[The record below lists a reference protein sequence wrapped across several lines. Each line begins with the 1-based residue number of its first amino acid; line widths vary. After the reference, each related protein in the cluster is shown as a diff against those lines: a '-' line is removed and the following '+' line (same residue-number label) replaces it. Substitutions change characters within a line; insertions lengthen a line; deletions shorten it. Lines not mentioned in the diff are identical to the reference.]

1 MKISRVFLAV
11 MCAGILTGCTD
22 YSLPKVTPG
31 DTKTI
36 LVSETDS
43 KMLISQSVTSML
55 TTCTSLNSSIIVYTE
70 DTVKPTTEMK
80 TSLKEGI
87 TTAKDSIKKT
97 TDELNAVHVSASM
110 QERQKSVV
118 DLANNMISTLDSM
131 LKAIDKNDFTSLKEL
146 HTQFK
151 NDTSRMQSY
160 SIN

>member
-1 MKISRVFLAV
+1 MKFSRVFLAI
-11 MCAGILTGCTD
+11 MCAGILAGCND
-22 YSLPKVTPG
+22 YSLPKVMPG
-31 DTKTI
+31 DTKTV
-36 LVSETDS
+36 LVSEPDS

-80 TSLKEGI
+80 SSLKDGI
-87 TTAKDSIKKT
+87 SSAKNSIEEINKK
-97 TDELNAVHVSASM
+97 LRAVHVATSM

-118 DLANNMISTLDSM
+118 DLADNMISTLDSM
-131 LKAIDKNDFTSLKEL
+131 LKAIDKNDFTNLKEL

-151 NDTSRMQSY
+151 NETSQMQSY